1 MGQNVEGRPTRANR
15 RRARCSRHFRGS
27 SGNPGAMSKRPRASE
42 PMTAPGA
49 AKQTVASTLG
59 IDAFNHMYYGINKGN
74 WLNCVTGDSDK
85 WAYIAPEVE
94 PRTID
99 QASFKKTGQKRRI
112 DERQIAQSK
121 TELKQT
127 NGKRCDPR
135 PDARTSEEKEV
146 LSMYGSSKED
156 LVNAYVDMFNSFD
169 KNVTKEKR
177 AQAVEILKGEV
188 TKH

>member
-1 MGQNVEGRPTRANR
+1 
-15 RRARCSRHFRGS
+15 
-27 SGNPGAMSKRPRASE
+27 
-42 PMTAPGA
+42 MTAPGA